1 MGAPGA
7 TYRLQLHA
15 KFTFEDAGGV
25 CGYLKDLGI
34 THVYCS
40 PYLQAAKGSM
50 HGYDVVNHNR
60 VNGELGGE
68 EGLRGF
74 NGKLRAVGLGQVLD
88 IVPNHMAIGTRA
100 NILWWDVLE
109 NGPSSEYAEFFDVDW
124 DPPESKLR
132 NTVLIP
138 ILGDQYGRV
147 LEAGELKLE
156 REGGKFV
163 IRYHEHAYPAAPA
176 SVAGLVAAAAERCG
190 SDDLL
195 FLADSLTRLPRPTRT
210 DAASKE
216 RRHRDKEVIA
226 RYLEELCA
234 SRPEVA
240 EAIARELER
249 VNGDFDSADFDA
261 LDAIITNQNYRLAY
275 WKTAG
280 RDLGYRR
287 FFDVNSLVG
296 LRMQDERVFREAH
309 RLVLEWVR
317 EGDLDGLRVDHPDGL
332 RDPQTYFERL
342 RAAAPTAWIVAE
354 KILER
359 GERLRASWPV
369 AGTTGYDFLARAGGL
384 FVDSTAERTLTEFYT
399 EFTGESG
406 ELQEVVRNRKHQVM
420 RESLGSDVNQ
430 LTAQFLDVCEG
441 HRRYRD
447 YTRHDIHQAL
457 RELSACFPVYR
468 TYVDADRGRVCEE
481 DIRHIDEA
489 VERAKG
495 HRPDLASDLFD
506 FIRSVLTLETRGERE
521 CEFAMRFEQFTSPV
535 MAKGVEDTAFYVFN
549 RLVSLNEVGGDPGC
563 FGITARKFHE
573 LSKESF
579 EKWPEAMLA
588 TSTHDTKRSEDVR
601 ARISLISEMPDRWT
615 EAVRRWAAHNERHK
629 RGGFPDRNMEYLLYQ
644 TLFGAWP
651 IDRERMANYMEK
663 ASREAK
669 THTSWTE
676 PNAVYE
682 EALRNFVGAVYDDA
696 EFMRDAEAFTAP
708 LIWPGRVNSL
718 AQTLLKLTAPGVP
731 DLYQGTELWD
741 LSLVDPDNRRPVDY
755 QLRRRL
761 LGELKKLAPREILD
775 RADEGLPKLW
785 VTARALDLRR
795 QRPEA
800 FGRDGAYEPVCARG
814 ARADHVVAF
823 RRGGEAMTVVPRLV
837 LRLDGDWGDTAIDVG
852 RGRWRNVLSGENFE
866 GGELS
871 LGALLRSFPV
881 ALLARD

>member
-1 MGAPGA
+1 MAAPGA

-15 KFTFEDAGGV
+15 NFTFEDAIGI

-60 VNGELGGE
+60 VNEELGGE
-68 EGLRGF
+68 RGLRRF
-74 NGKLRAVGLGQVLD
+74 NEKLRELGLGQVLD

-109 NGPSSEYAEFFDVDW
+109 NGPSSEYADFFDVEW

-163 IRYHEHAYPAAPA
+163 IRYHEHAYPVAPA
-176 SVAGLVAAAAERCG
+176 SVAPLISAAAERCG

-195 FLADSLTRLPRPTRT
+195 FLADSLTRLPRPTWT

-226 RYLEELCA
+226 RYLVELCEA
-234 SRPEVA
+234 RPEVA
-240 EAIARELER
+240 QAIARELER
-249 VNGDFDSADFDA
+249 VNMDFDA

-275 WKTAG
+275 WRTAG

-287 FFDVNSLVG
+287 FFDINTLAG

-309 RLVLEWVR
+309 RLVLDWVR
-317 EGDLDGLRVDHPDGL
+317 RGEIEGLRVDHPDGL

-342 RAAAPTAWIVAE
+342 RAAAPEAWIVAE
-354 KILER
+354 KILEP
-359 GERLRASWPV
+359 GERLRESWPV
-369 AGTTGYDFLARAGGL
+369 AGTTGYDFLYRAGWL
-384 FVDSTAERTLTEFYT
+384 FVDRAAEKTLTECYK
-399 EFTGESG
+399 EFTGEWADL
-406 ELQEVVRNRKHQVM
+406 EEIVRDRKHQVM

-430 LTAQFLDVCEG
+430 LTAQFLAVCEG

-447 YTRHDIHQAL
+447 FTRHDIHQAL
-457 RELSACFPVYR
+457 RELIACFPVYR
-468 TYVDADRGRVCEE
+468 TYVDADRGRVSEE
-481 DIRHIDEA
+481 DIRYIDAA
-489 VERAKG
+489 VERAKA
-495 HRPDLASDLFD
+495 HRPDLAGDLFD
-506 FIRSVLTLETRGERE
+506 FIRSVLALETRGDKE
-521 CEFAMRFEQFTSPV
+521 CEFVMRFEQFTSPV
-535 MAKGVEDTAFYVFN
+535 MAKGVEDTTFYVYN

-563 FGITARKFHE
+563 FGIGARKFHE

-601 ARISLISEMPDRWT
+601 ARISLISEMPQKWM
-615 EAVRRWAAHNERHK
+615 EAARRWAAHNERHK
-629 RGGFPDRNMEYLLYQ
+629 RAGFPDRNMEYLLYQ

-651 IDRERMANYMEK
+651 IDSERMANYMEK
-663 ASREAK
+663 SSREAK

-676 PNAVYE
+676 RNAAYD
-682 EALRNFVGAVYDDA
+682 EALRGFVEALFKDA
-696 EFMRDAEAFTAP
+696 EFMRDMEAFTAP

-718 AQTLLKLTAPGVP
+718 AQTLLKLTAPGSP
-731 DLYQGTELWD
+731 DFYQGTELWD

-755 QLRRRL
+755 ELRRRL
-761 LGELKKLAPREILD
+761 LGELKDLSAREVME

-785 VTARALDLRR
+785 LTKRALDLR
-795 QRPEA
+795 QRRPGV
-800 FGRDGAYEPVCARG
+800 FGCDGLYEPLCARG
-814 ARADHVVAF
+814 EKADHVVAF
-823 RRGGEAMTVVPRLV
+823 RRGGEVVTVVPRLV
-837 LRLDGDWGDTAIDVG
+837 LRLDGNWGDTVIALD
-852 RGRWRNVLSGENFE
+852 RGSWRNVLSDESFE

-871 LGALLRSFPV
+871 LAALLRSFPM
-881 ALLARD
+881 ALLTRD